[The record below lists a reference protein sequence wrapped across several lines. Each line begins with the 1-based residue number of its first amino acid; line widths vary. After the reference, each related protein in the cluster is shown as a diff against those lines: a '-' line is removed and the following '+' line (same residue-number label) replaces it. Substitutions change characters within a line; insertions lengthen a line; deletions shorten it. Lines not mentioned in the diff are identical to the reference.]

1 MMELTRVYPFSASHR
16 LHVAGLSEEENQRLF
31 GKCNN
36 PYGHGHN
43 YVLHVTVAGEA
54 QADTGMIV
62 DREAVDRLVNEAVM
76 PRIDRKDMNGA
87 VEEFA
92 DLTPTTENLARVIG
106 GWLSEAWP
114 RHFSASGPRLR
125 KIRLQET
132 GRNTF
137 ELRMGTRN
145 GATPSAG

>member
-1 MMELTRVYPFSASHR
+1 MELTRVYPFSASHR
-16 LHVAGLSEEENQRLF
+16 LHVHSLPEEENQRLF

-54 QADTGMIV
+54 AADSGMV
-62 DREAVDRLVNEAVM
+62 VEREAVDRLVTEAVLL
-76 PRIDRKDMNGA
+76 RIDRKDMNAA
-87 VEEFA
+87 VQEFA

-106 GWLSEAWP
+106 GWLSAAWP
-114 RHFSASGPRLR
+114 GYFPAGKPCLR

-132 GRNTF
+132 ARNTF
-137 ELRMGTRN
+137 ELRMGF
-145 GATPSAG
+145 

>member
-1 MMELTRVYPFSASHR
+1 MELTRVYPFSASHR
-16 LHVAGLSEEENQRLF
+16 LHVEGMSEEENQRLF

-43 YVLHVTVAGEA
+43 YVLHLTVAGEA
-54 QADTGMIV
+54 SEDSGMIV
-62 DREAVDRLVNEAVM
+62 AREAVDRVVNEAVL
-76 PRIDRKDMNGA
+76 PRIDRKDMNAA

-106 GWLSEAWP
+106 GWLSAAWP
-114 RHFSASGPRLR
+114 AHFAGGEPRLR

-137 ELRMGTRN
+137 ELRMDL
-145 GATPSAG
+145 

>member
-1 MMELTRVYPFSASHR
+1 MELTRVYPFSASHR
-16 LHVAGLSEEENQRLF
+16 LHVEGLSEEENYRLF

-43 YVLHVTVAGEA
+43 YVLHVTVTGEA
-54 QADTGMIV
+54 AADSGMLV
-62 DREAVDRLVNEAVM
+62 DRGALDRLVNEAVM
-76 PRIDRKDMNGA
+76 PRIDRKDMNMS

-92 DLTPTTENLARVIG
+92 DLTPTTENLATVIG

-114 RHFSASGPRLR
+114 RHFPGPVPSLR

-137 ELRMGTRN
+137 ELRMGL
-145 GATPSAG
+145 

>member
-1 MMELTRVYPFSASHR
+1 MELTRVYPFSASHR
-16 LHVAGLSEEENQRLF
+16 LHVEGMSEEENQRLF

-43 YVLHVTVAGEA
+43 YVLHVTVAGDEEA
-54 QADTGMIV
+54 HSGMLV
-62 DREAVDRLVNEAVM
+62 DRGALDRLVNEAVM
-76 PRIDRKDMNGA
+76 PRIDRKDMNAA
-87 VEEFA
+87 VQEFA

-114 RHFSASGPRLR
+114 RHFPGSALCLR

-132 GRNTF
+132 ERNSF
-137 ELRMGTRN
+137 ELRMGL
-145 GATPSAG
+145 

>member
-1 MMELTRVYPFSASHR
+1 MELTRVYPFSASHR
-16 LHVAGLSEEENQRLF
+16 LHVDALSEEENQRLF

-54 QADTGMIV
+54 SADSGMIV
-62 DREAVDRLVNEAVM
+62 GREAVDRLVNEAVM

-92 DLTPTTENLARVIG
+92 NLTPTTENLARVIG
-106 GWLSEAWP
+106 DWLSAAWP
-114 RHFSASGPRLR
+114 RHFPNGEPSLR
-125 KIRLQET
+125 RIRLQET

-137 ELRMGTRN
+137 ELRMGL
-145 GATPSAG
+145 

>member
-1 MMELTRVYPFSASHR
+1 MELTRVYPFSASHR
-16 LHVAGLSEEENQRLF
+16 LHVESLSEEENQRLF

-43 YVLHVTVAGEA
+43 YVLHVTVGGEA
-54 QADTGMIV
+54 AADSGMIV
-62 DREAVDRLVNEAVM
+62 EREAVDRLVSEAVLL
-76 PRIDRKDMNGA
+76 RIDRKDMNAA
-87 VEEFA
+87 VQEFA

-106 GWLSEAWP
+106 GWLKAAWP
-114 RHFSASGPRLR
+114 RHFAAGEPRLR

-137 ELRMGTRN
+137 ELRMGI
-145 GATPSAG
+145 

>member
-1 MMELTRVYPFSASHR
+1 MELTRVYPFSASHR
-16 LHVAGLSEEENQRLF
+16 LQVDALSEEENRRLF

-43 YVLHVTVAGEA
+43 YVLHVTVAGEPA
-54 QADTGMIV
+54 AETGMV
-62 DREAVDRLVNEAVM
+62 VEREAVDRLVNEAVL
-76 PRIDRKDMNGA
+76 PKIDRKDMNAA
-87 VEEFA
+87 VQEFA

-106 GWLSEAWP
+106 GWLGAAWP
-114 RHFSASGPRLR
+114 RHFVAGEPCLR

-137 ELRMGTRN
+137 ELRMGL
-145 GATPSAG
+145 